1 MTNQLDIFGAN
12 KTPAQKASRVWKNK
26 KRASPRHSN
35 TVRRVLR
42 VGQMAWEGRSAGE
55 IADEIGVGTAY
66 VYQLCSD
73 YRIRL
78 VPKTRAQYAFIVT
91 IQLKDLYGLEQIG
104 SGHGIDVPELAARLL
119 SAMSREPVI
128 AANLLDGDG
137 A

>member
-1 MTNQLDIFGAN
+1 MKDQLNIFGDDPA
-12 KTPAQKASRVWKNK
+12 PAQKAGRVWKNK

-104 SGHGIDVPELAARLL
+104 ARHGIDVPELAARLL
-119 SAMSREPVI
+119 NAMSTEPVI
-128 AANLLDGDG
+128 VSNLLESGE
-137 A
+137 

>member
-1 MTNQLDIFGAN
+1 MRNQLDIFGHN
-12 KTPAQKASRVWKNK
+12 SEHAQKAGRVWSNK
-26 KRASPRHSN
+26 KRSSPRHSN

-55 IADEIGVGTAY
+55 IADEIGVGTQY

-104 SGHGIDVPELAARLL
+104 ARHEIDVPELAARLL
-119 SAMSREPVI
+119 GAMSSEPVI
-128 AANLLDGDG
+128 AANLLEVGE
-137 A
+137 

>member
-1 MTNQLDIFGAN
+1 MTGQLDIFGAD
-12 KTPAQKASRVWKNK
+12 KTIAQKPSRVWKNK

-42 VGQMAWEGRSAGE
+42 VAQAAWEGRSAGE

-78 VPKTRAQYAFIVT
+78 VPKTRAQYAFVVT

-104 SGHGIDVPELAARLL
+104 AVHGLDVPELSARLL
-119 SAMSREPVI
+119 NALSREAI
-128 AANLLDGDG
+128 LAANLLEAGE
-137 A
+137 